1 MAWQAVRPLRASR
14 DSDDGRSINGIIADE
29 TSGALVL
36 RTPEGLVTVPAAAI
50 EERTM
55 SAVSLMPSGIL
66 ENLPEDEFLALL
78 AFLTA
83 KP

>member
-1 MAWQAVRPLRASR
+1 M
-14 DSDDGRSINGIIADE
+14 
-29 TSGALVL
+29 L
-36 RTPEGLVTVPAAAI
+36 RTPECLVTVPAAAI

>member
-1 MAWQAVRPLRASR
+1 
-14 DSDDGRSINGIIADE
+14 
-29 TSGALVL
+29 VL
-36 RTPEGLVTVPAAAI
+36 RTPEGLVTVPAI